1 MTTLTHKS
9 RPFSPPLSTTTTATT
24 RLDPAF
30 VVVALFSLL
39 GLCLSA
45 VALLSGPS
53 ANLETIVPFLG

>member
-1 MTTLTHKS
+1 MTTLTHES
-9 RPFSPPLSTTTTATT
+9 RSFSQPLSTSTT

-30 VVVALFSLL
+30 VVVGLLSLF

-45 VALLSGPS
+45 LALVSGAS